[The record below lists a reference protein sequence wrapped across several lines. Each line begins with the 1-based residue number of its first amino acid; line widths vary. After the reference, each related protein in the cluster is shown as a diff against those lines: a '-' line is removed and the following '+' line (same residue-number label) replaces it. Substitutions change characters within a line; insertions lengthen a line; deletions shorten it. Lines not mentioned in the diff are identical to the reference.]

1 MEIILIVVEMWS
13 GKFYFLKKLPNK
25 STQPHHILTSTT
37 SAFGIVLWEL
47 ATQGD
52 TPYPSIDL
60 QEVLGLL
67 ETGYRMKRP
76 DGCPEQVL
84 LEEKWLKFS

>member
-1 MEIILIVVEMWS
+1 MS
-13 GKFYFLKKLPNK
+13 A
-25 STQPHHILTSTT
+25 
-37 SAFGIVLWEL
+37 AFGIVLWEL

-52 TPYPSIDL
+52 TPYPNIDL

-76 DGCPEQVL
+76 DGCPEQVEL
-84 LEEKWLKFS
+84 RNYGLIIQCKTKYKYIYPYFKIKSHWSVRQIFL